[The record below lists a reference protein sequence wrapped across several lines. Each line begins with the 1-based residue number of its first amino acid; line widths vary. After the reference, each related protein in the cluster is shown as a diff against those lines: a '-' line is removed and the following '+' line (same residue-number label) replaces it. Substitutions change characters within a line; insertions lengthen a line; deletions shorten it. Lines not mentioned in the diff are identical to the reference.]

1 MGGQEVSVTP
11 QEMTVSTAAEQP
23 HEVGHLE
30 GFSAWI
36 LDLPTDT
43 LWCSSE
49 LLSLHGIDGAGA
61 ADADAQRVPF
71 ETWLELLPARYR
83 RELDALRE
91 DVARNG
97 RGGQI
102 EYQVR
107 EGQTEPWLSTVM
119 AVAERD
125 GAEVRRICGY
135 TFDVT
140 ARRRMEGHGRA
151 QQEVLD
157 GYRGVLELI
166 ARGERLATV
175 LEAGAGWIERQL
187 PGVSCAV
194 LLVDRQE
201 GLMRQAAAPSLAP
214 GFASL
219 VDGLRVGEGFGPWGA
234 AAARRRPVIL
244 AQLDGEPMLEGLA
257 PRLQE
262 LGVGSLWVTPLY
274 RTGGDEVIGIIA
286 LYHVEQRRPQG
297 TELELVANVSRVLA
311 LAIEHESVDERMRT
325 EVNLDPLTGTLN
337 RLRFMELINERI
349 AEAGSVVAIICLEID
364 RFKPLRLTLGQQP
377 GDQLLAE
384 VGRRL
389 LVVAEPRGL
398 VGHFSGDEF
407 GLMIDAPDEDS
418 VLAVAREIRESFKSP
433 IALAEG
439 EVFLTVSLGI
449 AYSDGAKDAYGLV
462 RDAAAAMHAARAEG
476 FGRQRVYDREIAS
489 QLLDR
494 VGREA
499 ELRRALEENE
509 FLMYYQPLL
518 RLSDRVWDRAE
529 TLVRWQH
536 PTRGLVSPA
545 EFIPLAEQTGLMG
558 ALGERVLELVI
569 EQARA
574 WSQTLPGI
582 QLSMNVSGMQ
592 LSRPGFGDRI
602 LERLEQAG
610 LPPDTLL
617 LEVTESA
624 ILQDI
629 DAAHSTITQLRQA
642 GIRTAID
649 DFGTGYSS
657 LARLGELPITGVKID
672 RAFVA
677 GLGNDDKAR
686 AIFEAVAQIV
696 RAHGLLIVAEG
707 IEDERTLDEIIAL
720 GCDFA
725 QGYHLCRP
733 GPADVVEPL
742 LAAPVP
748 EHLARTIAG

>member
-1 MGGQEVSVTP
+1 MGGEKVPAHAGNMLVT
-11 QEMTVSTAAEQP
+11 AEATQT
-23 HEVGHLE
+23 HEVDRLE
-30 GFSAWI
+30 GFSSWI
-36 LDLPTDT
+36 LDLSTDT

-49 LLSLHGIDGAGA
+49 LLSLHGVESASAAGT
-61 ADADAQRVPF
+61 DAQSVPF
-71 ETWLELLPARYR
+71 EAWLELLPARYR
-83 RELDALRE
+83 RALDALRE
-91 DVARNG
+91 DVARYG

-107 EGQTEPWLSTVM
+107 EGQAEPWLSTVM
-119 AVAERD
+119 AVAERA
-125 GAEVRRICGY
+125 GNEVRRICGY

-140 ARRRMEGHGRA
+140 ARKRVEGHGRA
-151 QQEVLD
+151 EQSTLD
-157 GYRGVLELI
+157 GYRAVLELI
-166 ARGERLATV
+166 SRGEPLAGV

-201 GLMRQAAAPSLAP
+201 GLMRQVAAPSLAP
-214 GFASL
+214 GFATL
-219 VDGLRVGEGFGPWGA
+219 VNGLRVGEGFGPWGA
-234 AAARRRPVIL
+234 AAARRRPVIVANL
-244 AQLDGEPMLEGLA
+244 NEEPTLNGLA
-257 PRLQE
+257 PDLE
-262 LGVGSLWVTPLY
+262 ALGVRALWVTPLY

-286 LYHVEQRRPQG
+286 LYQAEQRPPHGQ
-297 TELELVANVSRVLA
+297 ELEMVANVSRILA

-325 EVNLDPLTGTLN
+325 EVNIDPLTGTLN

-349 AEAGSVVAIICLEID
+349 AESRGPVALIALEID
-364 RFKPLRLTLGQQP
+364 RFKPLRLSLGQQP

-389 LVVAEPRGL
+389 LVVAEPSGL

-407 GLMIDAPDEDS
+407 QLMVDAPNEDV
-418 VLAVAREIRESFKSP
+418 VLAVTRHIRESFKTP
-433 IALAEG
+433 IVLADG
-439 EVFLTVSLGI
+439 EVFLTLSLGI
-449 AYSDGAKDAYGLV
+449 AYSDGVKDAYGLV

-476 FGRQRVYDREIAS
+476 FGRQRVYDGEIAS

-499 ELRRALEENE
+499 ELRRALEEGE
-509 FLMYYQPLL
+509 FVMYYQPLL
-518 RLSDRVWDRAE
+518 RLADRVWDRAE

-536 PTRGLVSPA
+536 PTRGLVSPG

-558 ALGERVLELVI
+558 ALGDRVLEMVI
-569 EQARA
+569 AQAKV
-574 WSQTLPGI
+574 WSQTLPSV
-582 QLSMNVSGMQ
+582 QLSVNVSGMQ
-592 LSRPGFGDRI
+592 LSRPGFGDRV
-602 LERLEQAG
+602 LAMLDQAG
-610 LPPDTLL
+610 LPPATLL

-624 ILQDI
+624 ILQDAG
-629 DAAHSTITQLRQA
+629 AAHAMITELRRV

-677 GLGNDDKAR
+677 GLGNDVKAR

-696 RAHGLLIVAEG
+696 RAHGLLIIAEG
-707 IEDERTLDEIIAL
+707 IEDEQTLDEIVAL

-733 GPADVVEPL
+733 GPADIVEQVL
-742 LAAPVP
+742 SAPVP
-748 EHLARTIAG
+748 AHLARISG